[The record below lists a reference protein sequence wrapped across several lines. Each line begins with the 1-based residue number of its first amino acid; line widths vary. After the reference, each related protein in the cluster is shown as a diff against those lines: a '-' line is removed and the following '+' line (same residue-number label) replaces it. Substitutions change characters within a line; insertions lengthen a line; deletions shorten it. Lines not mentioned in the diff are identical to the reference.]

1 MAGRVDRVLNTA
13 LAGEKSAVLNVSV
26 PELLS
31 DAVPVAGV
39 IQDAVGRPGV
49 GVIGHW
55 MVQELFRR
63 SSLYDGLIDS
73 LASPN
78 PSPLPAPGLFEFM
91 PPAALGLS
99 AILAASA
106 TAFLVVKLVGAAY
119 LVYLGVSMLRSG
131 VPRAVPAAPPPAAR
145 LSRIFAQGVLTNV
158 LNPKVALF
166 FLAFLPQFI
175 DSGTPDKVIAFLFL
189 GLVFNINGTLWN
201 LLVARIAATAGHR
214 FRLAARAA
222 RWLQRAVGSAF
233 VALGVKLAL
242 SERVSG

>member
-1 MAGRVDRVLNTA
+1 MFGTHDLVLFVVSGILLNITPGADTLYIVSRSAASGAKAGAVAA
-13 LAGEKSAVLNVSV
+13 LGIGAGCFVHIFA
-26 PELLS
+26 
-31 DAVPVAGV
+31 
-39 IQDAVGRPGV
+39 
-49 GVIGHW
+49 
-55 MVQELFRR
+55 
-63 SSLYDGLIDS
+63 
-73 LASPN
+73 
-78 PSPLPAPGLFEFM
+78 
-91 PPAALGLS
+91 AALGLS

-119 LVYLGVSMLRSG
+119 LVYLGVAMLRSG
-131 VPRAVPAAPPPAAR
+131 ATHAAPAAPPPAAPM
-145 LSRIFAQGVLTNV
+145 SRVFAQGVLTNV

>member
-1 MAGRVDRVLNTA
+1 MFGTHDLALFVVSGILLNITPGADTLYIVSRSAGSGAKAGAVAA
-13 LAGEKSAVLNVSV
+13 LGIGAGCFVHIFA
-26 PELLS
+26 
-31 DAVPVAGV
+31 
-39 IQDAVGRPGV
+39 
-49 GVIGHW
+49 
-55 MVQELFRR
+55 
-63 SSLYDGLIDS
+63 
-73 LASPN
+73 
-78 PSPLPAPGLFEFM
+78 
-91 PPAALGLS
+91 AALGLS

-119 LVYLGVSMLRSG
+119 LVYLGVAMLRSG
-131 VPRAVPAAPPPAAR
+131 ATHAAPAAPPPAAPM
-145 LSRIFAQGVLTNV
+145 SRVFAQGVLTNV

-222 RWLQRAVGSAF
+222 RCLQRAVGSAL